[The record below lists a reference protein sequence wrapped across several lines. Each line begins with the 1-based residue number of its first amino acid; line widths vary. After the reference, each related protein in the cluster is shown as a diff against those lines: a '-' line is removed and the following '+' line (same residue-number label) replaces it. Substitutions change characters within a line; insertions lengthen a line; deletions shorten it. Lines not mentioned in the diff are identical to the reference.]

1 MLNKIMYVAPFK
13 DHYDYC
19 VENTLKWH
27 NSEKKDAMWQFQLQ
41 QFQSNVDQAKVVLVE
56 MAKCRMNIGYTS

>member
-1 MLNKIMYVAPFK
+1 MYVAPFK

-41 QFQSNVDQAKVVLVE
+41 QFQSNVD
-56 MAKCRMNIGYTS
+56 